1 MHIKQYWAHIYDILQ
16 LEMLCYEL
24 MDILDEKN
32 VINEGFTFFCCKIE
46 NHLAAILDLE
56 NFRKYTEINIYI

>member
-1 MHIKQYWAHIYDILQ
+1 
-16 LEMLCYEL
+16 MLCYEL

-46 NHLAAILDLE
+46 NYPAAILDLE
-56 NFRKYTEINIYI
+56 NFQKCTEINIYI